1 MGVMRA
7 QPWPREVSD
16 TCPATAVV
24 DVPQREDACYVT
36 HRVLSP
42 APQCL
47 GACCFRRGDTGAE
60 VPLPS
65 QGSSWNSLAAPRP
78 GGQGLGQ
85 SLPCTQPAGSA
96 SPGAGEIGTSG
107 HEEPRREMRSSRTPA
122 PASPT
127 PPWGP
132 QPPGSGPLPPP
143 PAPVWDCFQPSL
155 ASSSLLC
162 PGTSCLLSG
171 VTEPLVPSTP
181 PAGWPAPPQALRTG
195 VCPCQRPFHS
205 HAPPSGLSPGGIRVA
220 PFWSGASDGG
230 KGVTLVRCAPREA
243 GGPEDGAPGRG
254 GGGGLGELLP
264 PTQLCS
270 LLGSA
275 GSCC

>member
-24 DVPQREDACYVT
+24 DVPQQEDACYVT

-132 QPPGSGPLPPP
+132 QPPGSGPLPTPGVGLLPAEPCQQQPP
-143 PAPVWDCFQPSL
+143 
-155 ASSSLLC
+155 
-162 PGTSCLLSG
+162 LSG
-171 VTEPLVPSTP
+171 DLLPPLRCHGAAGALDTP
-181 PAGWPAPPQALRTG
+181 CRVACPASGPQNWSLPLPASFPLTRPPQ
-195 VCPCQRPFHS
+195 RPVPRRH
-205 HAPPSGLSPGGIRVA
+205 PGGTV
-220 PFWSGASDGG
+220 
-230 KGVTLVRCAPREA
+230 LVRCF
-243 GGPEDGAPGRG
+243 
-254 GGGGLGELLP
+254 
-264 PTQLCS
+264 
-270 LLGSA
+270 
-275 GSCC
+275 

>member
-143 PAPVWDCFQPSL
+143 PPPRCGT
-155 ASSSLLC
+155 ASSRALPAAASSVRGPPASSQVSRSRWC
-162 PGTSCLLSG
+162 PRHPLQGGPPRLRPSELESAPASVLS
-171 VTEPLVPSTP
+171 THTP
-181 PAGWPAPPQALRTG
+181 PPAACPPAASGWHR
-195 VCPCQRPFHS
+195 
-205 HAPPSGLSPGGIRVA
+205 SGPVLL
-220 PFWSGASDGG
+220 
-230 KGVTLVRCAPREA
+230 TE
-243 GGPEDGAPGRG
+243 ERG
-254 GGGGLGELLP
+254 
-264 PTQLCS
+264 
-270 LLGSA
+270 
-275 GSCC
+275 